1 MKIKKIM
8 LTQPNYF
15 AFGQRVW
22 EMLPYSLGLLN
33 ACINKD
39 FETRLLDPNLGNLN
53 DEQIKEKL
61 KEFSPDVVGIS
72 TVSTEYL
79 EETEHMTKL
88 VKETLPNSIIV
99 MGGVL
104 PTVCLDIAIKDNNV
118 DYWFMREGE
127 IRFLELLKELNKD
140 FPDLSPIE
148 GIAYRKDEKIIVNE
162 FKKTDGLIYNLDS
175 IPFPDY
181 GNLNMLEYGN
191 KILKYSAQLVP
202 DKFPFAIT
210 STSRGCPFNCTF
222 CSGWTVTG
230 KRVRMRSAENVLK
243 EVDYLYSLGVRE
255 IIFLDDHFL
264 FDKQRAIDIMEGLI
278 KRNYD
283 LRWKC
288 VNVNISNLDKEM
300 LELMKRSGSYQ
311 FTVSVE
317 SGNEE
322 VLKTMIKKPF
332 IDLKKSPEILKM
344 AKDMGFEI
352 IANFVI
358 GYPQEKWE
366 QIRETFS
373 YAEKLAVDY
382 AVFHI
387 ATPLPKTEL
396 MEMYLRE
403 KILSPEAKIS
413 GFCQPVISTNE
424 FTSENL
430 KMLRALEWDRINFSS
445 DERKKAIA
453 KIQGISLEELEKW
466 RKDTISK
473 LGVSVV
479 VGREVK

>member
-1 MKIKKIM
+1 
-8 LTQPNYF
+8 
-15 AFGQRVW
+15 
-22 EMLPYSLGLLN
+22 
-33 ACINKD
+33 
-39 FETRLLDPNLGNLN
+39 
-53 DEQIKEKL
+53 
-61 KEFSPDVVGIS
+61 
-72 TVSTEYL
+72 
-79 EETEHMTKL
+79 
-88 VKETLPNSIIV
+88 
-99 MGGVL
+99 
-104 PTVCLDIAIKDNNV
+104 
-118 DYWFMREGE
+118 
-127 IRFLELLKELNKD
+127 
-140 FPDLSPIE
+140 
-148 GIAYRKDEKIIVNE
+148 
-162 FKKTDGLIYNLDS
+162 
-175 IPFPDY
+175 
-181 GNLNMLEYGN
+181 
-191 KILKYSAQLVP
+191 
-202 DKFPFAIT
+202 
-210 STSRGCPFNCTF
+210 
-222 CSGWTVTG
+222 
-230 KRVRMRSAENVLK
+230 MRSAENVLK